1 MRKIFISILTL
12 LSAVLVGVYSEILSS
27 EPDFIEQQKLT
38 SNLIVNMFMLDV
50 DKGKLAI
57 FGQTLKRSQ
66 LVSHQVAYVH
76 NLEDDSLTISIHLQL
91 KEGIVIPH
99 FEDYIVDA
107 ISVEVDEDG
116 RIEEIRSHVVPA
128 Q

>member
-1 MRKIFISILTL
+1 MHRMLLSILTL
-12 LSAVLVGVYSEILSS
+12 LSAAMAGVYSEISNS

-50 DKGKLAI
+50 DKGKLAV
-57 FGQTLKRSQ
+57 FDQTLKRSQ
-66 LVSHQVAYVH
+66 LISHQVAYVH
-76 NLEDDSLTISIHLQL
+76 NLDDDSLTISIHLQL
-91 KEGIVIPH
+91 KEGLLIPH
-99 FEDYIVDA
+99 FEDYLVDA

-116 RIEEIRSHVVPA
+116 RIKEIRSHVVPA

>member
-1 MRKIFISILTL
+1 MRKVLLSILTL
-12 LSAVLVGVYSEILSS
+12 LSAVMAGVYSETLTS

-50 DKGKLAI
+50 DKGKLVI
-57 FGQTLKRSQ
+57 FGQTLERSQ
-66 LVSHQVAYVH
+66 LISHQVAYVH
-76 NLEDDSLTISIHLQL
+76 NLADDSLTISIHLQL
-91 KEGIVIPH
+91 KEGLLIPH
-99 FEDYIVDA
+99 FEDYLVDA

-116 RIEEIRSHVVPA
+116 RIKEIRSHVVPA